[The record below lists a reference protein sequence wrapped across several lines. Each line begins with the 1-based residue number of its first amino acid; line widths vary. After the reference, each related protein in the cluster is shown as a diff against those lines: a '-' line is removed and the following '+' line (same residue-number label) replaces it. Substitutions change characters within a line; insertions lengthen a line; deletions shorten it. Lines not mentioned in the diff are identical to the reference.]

1 MKGLNVT
8 RKLPCTRMAMFTV
21 LMSLWP
27 GGWAEHSSEYWVWMS
42 VLDDDVNMVSMM
54 WLWLLLCGLV
64 TMRLWVAAVLLP
76 DWLPDT
82 GHWWSGDHHMMEA
95 GPGPGHRCTPG
106 HCHGTRHGAL
116 HTRDPTWSDPAGARR
131 MCKEVV
137 KWFRG
142 CATVASVLAGG
153 LSTAPITAKALS
165 LCTFDGESPHLQCN
179 VLCRRGASSS
189 SVRLLFQD

>member
-1 MKGLNVT
+1 MSWTQFRVLSIDVSVRWWCQYGITDVT
-8 RKLPCTRMAMFTV
+8 V
-21 LMSLWP
+21 
-27 GGWAEHSSEYWVWMS
+27 
-42 VLDDDVNMVSMM
+42 
-54 WLWLLLCGLV
+54 WLLCSGLV

-95 GPGPGHRCTPG
+95 GPGPGHRCTAG

-116 HTRDPTWSDPAGARR
+116 HTRDPTSSDPAGARR

-165 LCTFDGESPHLQCN
+165 LCTLDGETPHLQEGRAMFY
-179 VLCRRGASSS
+179 VCRRGASSS
-189 SVRLLFQD
+189 SVRLLFQE

>member
-1 MKGLNVT
+1 M
-8 RKLPCTRMAMFTV
+8 M
-21 LMSLWP
+21 MSIWYQWCDCDCCCVDWWP
-27 GGWAEHSSEYWVWMS
+27 WGCGWQQCCC
-42 VLDDDVNMVSMM
+42 L
-54 WLWLLLCGLV
+54 
-64 TMRLWVAAVLLP
+64 
-76 DWLPDT
+76 T
-82 GHWWSGDHHMMEA
+82 GCLTPATGGDHHMMEA